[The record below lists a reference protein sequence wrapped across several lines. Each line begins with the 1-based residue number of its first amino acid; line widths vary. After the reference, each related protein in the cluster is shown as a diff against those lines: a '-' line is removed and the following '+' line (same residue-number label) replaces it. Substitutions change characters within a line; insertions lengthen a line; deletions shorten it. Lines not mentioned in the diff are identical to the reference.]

1 MRKFLLLTVMCVLGF
16 IGTLRA
22 QGGLLIVETGADQNP
37 DYSGNFNLPV
47 YDYAYYSMSQ
57 QIYTAEELG
66 GNTGSIMTVGFKLG
80 NSTTVQTRTYEV
92 YLKSTEL
99 SEFDGNNYIALTE
112 EDKVFDGDVEI
123 SGVLNS
129 WYTITLDK
137 AFDYSGGNI
146 VLAVYDKTGTRAS
159 YHYFYKYAA
168 TGRALFSQ
176 GSNSYDMLNLTTG
189 TAKSYVSQ
197 VQFGMATEPTL
208 SVTAESIALGNV
220 KVGDYWAEESAIK
233 SATFGAQA
241 ISTAIT
247 SIECDN
253 NFFTLEYDLTAN
265 PVNVKVGYDRT
276 SQASGEQAATITV
289 KANNVE
295 DITIPVTATAYTPVT
310 PDVYELVQEIEFTAG
325 AYTDT
330 PAFANLNDDYNL
342 PKEVKKGS
350 TPDAVYSFELEEE
363 VTVIVNVTGTN
374 AVAAIYNE
382 DFKGEGGPKANN
394 NNKGN
399 IAASSSTFLFDF
411 NDFTHN

>member
-99 SEFDGNNYIALTE
+99 GEFDGNNYIALTE

-168 TGRALFSQ
+168 Q
-176 GSNSYDMLNLTTG
+176 
-189 TAKSYVSQ
+189 
-197 VQFGMATEPTL
+197 
-208 SVTAESIALGNV
+208 
-220 KVGDYWAEESAIK
+220 EEHYLA
-233 SATFGAQA
+233 
-241 ISTAIT
+241 
-247 SIECDN
+247 
-253 NFFTLEYDLTAN
+253 
-265 PVNVKVGYDRT
+265 
-276 SQASGEQAATITV
+276 
-289 KANNVE
+289 
-295 DITIPVTATAYTPVT
+295 
-310 PDVYELVQEIEFTAG
+310 
-325 AYTDT
+325 
-330 PAFANLNDDYNL
+330 
-342 PKEVKKGS
+342 KEVIL
-350 TPDAVYSFELEEE
+350 T
-363 VTVIVNVTGTN
+363 IC
-374 AVAAIYNE
+374 
-382 DFKGEGGPKANN
+382 
-394 NNKGN
+394 
-399 IAASSSTFLFDF
+399 
-411 NDFTHN
+411 